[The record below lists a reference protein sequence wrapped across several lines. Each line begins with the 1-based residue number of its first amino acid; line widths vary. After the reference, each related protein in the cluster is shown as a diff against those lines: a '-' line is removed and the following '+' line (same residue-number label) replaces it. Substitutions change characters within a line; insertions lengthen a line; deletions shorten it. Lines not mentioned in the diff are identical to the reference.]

1 MPKIRFLQPGETE
14 EHKMRQRFEYFS
26 GHLENEEQQ
35 ESFHGLEATRM
46 RTSQT
51 RKATKRVG

>member
-35 ESFHGLEATRM
+35 ESFHGLEAYKNENLTD
-46 RTSQT
+46 
-51 RKATKRVG
+51 KEGH